1 MGESVRVGES
11 VGVGESVM
19 TVQILV
25 VEDELDIA
33 NAIKMELDYE
43 GYEVSLAHDGLTG
56 LTTARQSEFDLIL
69 LDWMLPG
76 LTGVEICRRL
86 RQTDNY
92 VPIIFLTAQ
101 GEISDRV
108 NGLDAGANDY
118 LTKPFSIDEL
128 LARVRSTLRRA
139 KDLSQS
145 KNFLKYA
152 DLKLNLLT
160 RRVHRGDR
168 EIELTTKEF
177 NILKYLISNS
187 LQVLSRQQILDKV
200 WNYDRVDNDRLVE
213 VHIRHLR
220 QKLEAKQEKRLIKTV
235 RGVGYIL
242 RE

>member
-1 MGESVRVGES
+1 
-11 VGVGESVM
+11 M
-19 TVQILV
+19 TAQILV
-25 VEDELDIA
+25 VEDEIEVA
-33 NAIKMELDYE
+33 NAVKAELDYE
-43 GYEVSLAHDGLTG
+43 GYEVSMVHDGLTA

-86 RQTDNY
+86 RQTANS

-101 GEISDRV
+101 NEIRDRV

-139 KDLSQS
+139 ATDRQS
-145 KNFLKYA
+145 KTKNILRFA

-160 RRVHRGDR
+160 RQVERGDR
-168 EIELTTKEF
+168 QIALTAKEF
-177 NILKYLISNS
+177 DILQYLVTNPQ
-187 LQVLSRQQILDKV
+187 QVLSRQQILDRV
-200 WNYDRVDNDRLVE
+200 WNNVFGESDRLVE

-220 QKLEAKQEKRLIKTV
+220 QKLEAEQEPRLIQTV
-235 RGVGYIL
+235 RGIGYVL